1 MRRKYLGYILQYTR
15 SDHNGRHIHV
25 YWNDRQ
31 VGVYDLIVGPIRG
44 LELAWNRD
52 IEKAI
57 EMFLEE
63 IDERSG

>member
-1 MRRKYLGYILQYTR
+1 MYFGYILKYTR
-15 SDHNGRHIHV
+15 SDHAGRHIHV

-31 VGVYDLIVGPIRG
+31 VGVYDLIIGPIRG

-63 IDERSG
+63 INERSG